1 MDAAASHH
9 VGNLTLA
16 TFGMLLMFNAFASFG
31 QVCMKIGLAG
41 DKIPVVR
48 SPLRTVLNIIGFMMR
63 PWVIGGLLLYVMSA
77 FTWLLLLSRVR
88 LSVAYPMI
96 SIGYILVVLLSRFVL
111 HERVIWKYAIA
122 GLILIGIGVSFIGL
136 GLGQVG
142 GR

>member
-1 MDAAASHH
+1 M
-9 VGNLTLA
+9 TLA
-16 TFGMLLMFNAFASFG
+16 SFGMLLMFNVFASFG
-31 QVCMKIGLAG
+31 QVCMKIGLG
-41 DKIPVVR
+41 GEKIPVVR
-48 SPLRTVLNIIGFMMR
+48 SPLKTLWNILGFMIR
-63 PWVIGGLLLYVMSA
+63 PWVLGGLVLYVLSA

-88 LSVAYPMI
+88 LSVAFPMI
-96 SIGYILVVLLSRFVL
+96 SVGYILVVLLSRFVL